1 MILSWTDW
9 SMSVSFKVFL
19 PECRLEPFIKMRSFM
34 ISKVFGVEPFIQT
47 AIIYE
52 MKPFDVNLLIIT
64 KQGQFFTRFS
74 FSEWASKMW
83 SV

>member
-1 MILSWTDW
+1 
-9 SMSVSFKVFL
+9 
-19 PECRLEPFIKMRSFM
+19 M

-74 FSEWASKMW
+74 FSE
-83 SV
+83 

>member
-1 MILSWTDW
+1 
-9 SMSVSFKVFL
+9 
-19 PECRLEPFIKMRSFM
+19 M

-52 MKPFDVNLLIIT
+52 IKPFDVNRLIII

-74 FSEWASKMW
+74 FLSELPKCDLYNAHLISRQARLVHGITF
-83 SV
+83 S